1 MVGCVFRIGFHA
13 GIENFARKRRIS
25 FFQNKKQSRYRLRA
39 CGATWGES
47 FVESV
52 SRFIHEPCRR
62 LLNIEARGWA
72 SVAFISD
79 RRRVGSRTRSCLGMS
94 VWVVLIA
101 ACFWMGCDSKD
112 SEGPPAPE
120 VVVADVVQKDVPMFA
135 DWIGSAVGFNNA
147 TIRPQVK
154 GYLLKIVYKQG
165 TLVKSDELL
174 FEIDPREFNADLA
187 SAQGQLG
194 EAQANLRK
202 TRSHVKRY
210 RPLAKQGAVSQQEL
224 DDAIQNMLSAEAGI
238 LTAKARVEQAKL
250 NLSWTKINSPISGIA
265 GISVAQVGD
274 LVTPQTELTT
284 VSQLDPIKV
293 NFPISE
299 QAYLEVINTS
309 SAISNSGKLSDVGDI
324 LQLFLADGS
333 AWPHR
338 GTPFIVGRSVDENT
352 GTIVI
357 EGRFP
362 NPDNVIRP
370 GQFARVRVDVG
381 TKKGALLIPQR
392 AVTDIQ
398 GKYLVSVVSAKNE
411 VEVRPVEIGETHEKD
426 WIVTKG
432 LKVGERVIVEGLQK
446 SRTGMKVNPVS
457 RATFTKQDK
466 AASRG
471 GDGERSFKPV
481 ARSGN
486 PSPPLLSKS

>member
-1 MVGCVFRIGFHA
+1 MWL
-13 GIENFARKRRIS
+13 S
-25 FFQNKKQSRYRLRA
+25 
-39 CGATWGES
+39 
-47 FVESV
+47 
-52 SRFIHEPCRR
+52 
-62 LLNIEARGWA
+62 
-72 SVAFISD
+72 
-79 RRRVGSRTRSCLGMS
+79 
-94 VWVVLIA
+94 VLIVT
-101 ACFWMGCDSKD
+101 CFWMGCDSKD
-112 SEGPPAPE
+112 SGSPPAPE
-120 VVVADVVQKDVPMFA
+120 VVVADVVQKDIPRFT
-135 DWIGSAVGFNNA
+135 DWIGSAEGFNNA
-147 TIRPQVK
+147 KIRPQVK
-154 GYLLKIVYKQG
+154 GYLLKIAYKQG
-165 TLVKSDELL
+165 TLVKPDELL
-174 FEIDPREFNADLA
+174 FEIDPREFEADLA
-187 SAQGQLG
+187 SAKGQLG
-194 EAQANLRK
+194 EAQATLRK

-224 DDAIQNMLSAEAGI
+224 DDAVQNMLSAEAGI

-250 NLSWTKINSPISGIA
+250 NLSWTKISSPISGIA
-265 GISVAQVGD
+265 GISVTQVGD
-274 LVTPQTELTT
+274 LVSPQTELTT

-299 QAYLEVINTS
+299 QAYLEVIKTS
-309 SAISNSGKLSDVGDI
+309 SAISESGKLSDVGKI

-338 GTPFIVGRSVDENT
+338 GTPFIVGRSVNEST

-370 GQFARVRVDVG
+370 GQFSRVRVDIG
-381 TKKGALLIPQR
+381 TSKGALLIPQR

-398 GKYLVSVVSAKNE
+398 GKYLVSVVSAKNV
-411 VEVRPVEIGETHEKD
+411 VEVRPVEVGDTYEKD

-457 RATFTKQDK
+457 QATFTKQDK
-466 AASRG
+466 TASRAE
-471 GDGERSFKPV
+471 DSDRALKSA

-486 PSPPLLSKS
+486 PATPSFSKS